1 MLCLFELILLFI
13 LKAKPSPPTY
23 CSVLACELTEQNV
36 QNLFSVQT
44 KCLQSDMLCKKTP
57 FKFLPHPGFDKLHSI
72 LVGEP
77 IVKIQVHY

>member
-57 FKFLPHPGFDKLHSI
+57 FKFLPLFDYCYVIIFFLLQAFCI
-72 LVGEP
+72 
-77 IVKIQVHY
+77 